1 MNVFRT
7 ILVVAVASVTMST
20 AALAADLY
28 AVVTPTGPYVDEG
41 RDWSGFYIGKLG
53 GFSYA
58 WEGGDCQECNDTYF
72 GISKVFGYN
81 WDDGDVIYG
90 IDKMVTL
97 TFFDPDESIY
107 KIAIQK
113 MGRIGFEISDNAMI
127 YGAAGFGWA
136 AVLCDG
142 CEGTAFYAAVA
153 AGVEVA
159 VADNLNWRT
168 HVQYSKPIGDFSALN
183 VISVG
188 TGLVWNFN

>member
-1 MNVFRT
+1 MKALRT
-7 ILVVAVASVTMST
+7 LVVAAVASITMST

-41 RDWSGFYIGKLG
+41 HDWSGFYIGKLG
-53 GFSYA
+53 GFSYG
-58 WEGGDCQECNDTYF
+58 WDGECDCDANNTYF

-90 IDKMVTL
+90 IDKMLTVTFL
-97 TFFDPDESIY
+97 GEDDY
-107 KIAIQK
+107 KLSIQK
-113 MGRIGFEISDNAMI
+113 MGRIGFEISDNAMV
-127 YGAAGFGWA
+127 YAGAGLGWA
-136 AVLCDG
+136 TLLCDNCSG
-142 CEGTAFYAAVA
+142 GWFYAGVA

-168 HVQYSKPIGDFSALN
+168 HVQYSKPLHPDLSWLN

-188 TGLVWNFN
+188 TGLVWQFN